1 MVSSNQIRDYLVR
14 SSDGSLRVAV
24 NLSNFLLVSTKDPHI
39 EGVAPSFAKML
50 ATEIDIPHIE
60 LLPYAGPDKI
70 CDAAAALAGSDDG
83 WDIALIGA
91 DPLRETNI
99 AFTRPYCEI
108 RACFVV
114 RKRSGLKNLQD
125 IDQPGIKIISK
136 KGAAYDLWLQQHLQH
151 AQLIGAK
158 TLDESFE
165 TFKRDESIDVLAGLR
180 IKLSDDL
187 KRESE
192 GKQIEYTVLDTDFM
206 SVEQAVGVRIKK
218 GNIGG
223 GCVTARVVAEY
234 LNNIITNKLQGNEVD
249 RLIREHKREG
259 KLIPSK

>member
-1 MVSSNQIRDYLVR
+1 M
-14 SSDGSLRVAV
+14 
-24 NLSNFLLVSTKDPHI
+24 
-39 EGVAPSFAKML
+39 
-50 ATEIDIPHIE
+50 
-60 LLPYAGPDKI
+60 
-70 CDAAAALAGSDDG
+70 
-83 WDIALIGA
+83 
-91 DPLRETNI
+91 
-99 AFTRPYCEI
+99 
-108 RACFVV
+108 
-114 RKRSGLKNLQD
+114 KNLQD

-180 IKLSDDL
+180 IKLSNDL

-192 GKQIEYTVLDTDFM
+192 GNQIEYTILDTDFM

-218 GNIGG
+218 GNIDR

-234 LNNIITNKLQGNEVD
+234 LSNIITNKLQRNEVD